1 MDATYLSQLENGH
14 WGIRWAR
21 VKRVLRT
28 LDLYL
33 SDLAEST
40 RDTRTDAASRLR
52 ALPPCPASQHFAPEH
67 PPDMAQPCELRIPS
81 QRIQPMGDT
90 GLEPVTSA
98 LSRRRSPS

>member
-21 VKRVLRT
+21 VKRMLRT

-52 ALPPCPASQHFAPEH
+52 ALPPSVQRSQCTRRCDHANV
-67 PPDMAQPCELRIPS
+67 R
-81 QRIQPMGDT
+81 
-90 GLEPVTSA
+90 
-98 LSRRRSPS
+98 SRRTRR